1 MLVEEKDEKNRSEF
15 EKLIKKSSNR
25 LIKLIDDI
33 IDLSK
38 VETGQYQPK
47 KTLFEVQETL
57 EYLCY
62 LYKGLAADKN
72 LAFSCSYNP
81 DNSIKVYN
89 DSKLLSKTLSH
100 LLSNAVKFTEKG
112 TINLEHFHD
121 ENEIT
126 FVISDTGCAISEST
140 KDKVFDKFVQGDNEI
155 NRNYEGAGLGLSICK
170 EYTNLMGG
178 KIWFESEEGVGSK
191 FYLKIPMKDS
201 NENSIMIVEDNEKSF
216 TFLKILLQKHGFN
229 IIRAFNGKDA
239 VEKFET
245 NNIILILMD
254 MKLPIM
260 DGYTATSIIRSKNS
274 KVPIIAVTADA
285 VDELVEKA
293 LNAGCNL
300 HLAKPVNMVELE
312 AAILEL
318 IGDYKK

>member
-72 LAFSCSYNP
+72 LTFSCSYNP
-81 DNSIKVYN
+81 YNSVKVFN
-89 DSKLLSKTLSH
+89 DSKLLIKALSH

-112 TINLEHFHD
+112 TINLEHFND

-126 FVISDTGCAISEST
+126 FVISDTGCGISESK

-201 NENSIMIVEDNEKSF
+201 NENSIMIVEDNETSF

-318 IGDYKK
+318 IGNYKK